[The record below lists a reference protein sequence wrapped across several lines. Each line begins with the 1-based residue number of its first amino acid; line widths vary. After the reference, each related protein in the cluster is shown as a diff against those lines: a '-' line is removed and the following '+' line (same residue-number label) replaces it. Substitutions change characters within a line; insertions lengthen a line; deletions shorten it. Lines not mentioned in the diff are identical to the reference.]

1 MFMKKIVLFV
11 LFSCLVAWSYAQDDD
26 DPPTYDEIWINVY
39 PEPPMP
45 TDQVPVPITV
55 IKTASD
61 ISVMFLVQMDEVL
74 IEFLDSKETVV
85 LKKVVKGDPLNPV
98 EINIEDLP
106 NGTYTIRFTE
116 VKASDNTY
124 EGCFD
129 VAGNDE

>member
-26 DPPTYDEIWINVY
+26 DPPTYDEILIIGQ
-39 PEPPMP
+39 PEIPIPV
-45 TDQVPVPITV
+45 DQVPVPITV
-55 IKTASD
+55 IKTASY

>member
-1 MFMKKIVLFV
+1 MKKIVLFV

-85 LKKVVKGDPLNPV
+85 LKKVVKGDPLNP
-98 EINIEDLP
+98 

>member
-1 MFMKKIVLFV
+1 MKKIVLFV

-26 DPPTYDEIWINVY
+26 DPPTYDEILIIGQ
-39 PEPPMP
+39 PEIPIPV
-45 TDQVPVPITV
+45 DQVPVPITV

-129 VAGNDE
+129 VAGTDE

>member
-26 DPPTYDEIWINVY
+26 DPPTYDEILIIGQ
-39 PEPPMP
+39 PEIPIPV
-45 TDQVPVPITV
+45 DQVPVPITV

-129 VAGNDE
+129 VAGNAE

>member
-26 DPPTYDEIWINVY
+26 EPTTYDEIWINVY
-39 PEPPMP
+39 PAPPMP

>member
-1 MFMKKIVLFV
+1 MKKIVLFV

-55 IKTASD
+55 IKTALD

-85 LKKVVKGDPLNPV
+85 LKKMVKGDPLNPV